1 MAEKHKKLAP
11 WQNFGM
17 PRGILCAELFKFVTG
32 FMNFRHFRHI
42 IIYAVIALVAAQT
55 PGTAHA
61 ADSGRKFTVTLDAG
75 HGGHDHG
82 ATGCHSSEKDITLA
96 VVKKVGA
103 LIRHNLGKD
112 ARVVYTRDGD
122 FFVPLQERADIAN
135 SAKSDL
141 FISVHINSV
150 AKSNKNR
157 NSIEGVQV
165 YTLGLHKTAENLAV
179 AKRENAV
186 MELEDDHTARYAGF
200 DPESPESDIIFELSQ
215 NKRLDQSIEFADA
228 AYNELIHVAGRAPRG
243 VRQAGFWVLW
253 ATSMPAVLIELDFIC
268 NPDSEEFLT
277 SQDGQ
282 NSLAA
287 AIYKAVCSYINT
299 YGPDVTGRKI
309 AAKRLPGSYVP
320 PKRKAPELTHEEKP
334 ARVPDLVEAIPA
346 DEGTAKKPSYRIQIV
361 ASVAPLEK
369 DSPELKGARKVAQ
382 YREGNLYKYTVGPY
396 QNMKKAQKALDDVR
410 RDFPDAFIVEIQQ
423 GRRTGAQ
430 LP

>member
-1 MAEKHKKLAP
+1 MNFTQFRHTIYLLLAIVVATLAAPQSHAE
-11 WQNFGM
+11 Q
-17 PRGILCAELFKFVTG
+17 RKFV
-32 FMNFRHFRHI
+32 
-42 IIYAVIALVAAQT
+42 
-55 PGTAHA
+55 
-61 ADSGRKFTVTLDAG
+61 VTLDAG

-82 ATGCHSSEKDITLA
+82 ASGRHANEKDITLA

-112 ARVVYTRDGD
+112 AKVVYTRDKD
-122 FFVPLQERADIAN
+122 YFVTLQERADIAN

-157 NSIEGVQV
+157 NNIEGVQI
-165 YTLGLHKTAENLAV
+165 YTLGLHKTADNLAV

-215 NKRLDQSIEFADA
+215 SKRLDQSIEFADA
-228 AYNELIHVAGRAPRG
+228 AYNELIHVAGRQPRG

-268 NPDSEEFLT
+268 NPTSEEFLT
-277 SQDGQ
+277 SEDGQ
-282 NSLAA
+282 NSMAA
-287 AIYKAVCSYINT
+287 AIYNAFCSYINT

-334 ARVPDLVEAIPA
+334 ARKLDLVEAIPA
-346 DEGTAKKPSYRIQIV
+346 DEGSAKKPSYRIQIV
-361 ASVAPLEK
+361 ASVSPLEK
-369 DSPELKGARKVAQ
+369 KSSELKGADNVAQ

-396 QNMKKAQKALDDVR
+396 SNLKKAQKALKDIR
-410 RDFPDAFIVEIQQ
+410 ADFPDAFIVEIQQ